1 MCPAPQYVSG
11 LWDNW
16 HMRRTLI
23 SSILVLGLLGS
34 SPTPAQAIF
43 GLSKCE
49 KVKKE
54 MLTLEKQILDVRNY
68 QGYTYKQV
76 VFRSEEE
83 IWEPT
88 AKSVKMYK
96 QVMDNDPIPRIWK
109 LATNNPKCF
118 TNTQNMHIVK
128 LKNSTYRDYFTY
140 PVSVDKYIN
149 TGECKKLMENND
161 NKDYA
166 WYSTGDI
173 AKTKSIKSKCSMKS
187 VLTASIAKW
196 YESIYDQ

>member
-1 MCPAPQYVSG
+1 
-11 LWDNW
+11 
-16 HMRRTLI
+16 
-23 SSILVLGLLGS
+23 LGS
-34 SPTPAQAIF
+34 SIAPASAVF

-76 VFRSEEE
+76 VFRSEKD

-96 QVMDNDPIPRIWK
+96 QVIANDPIPRIWK

-128 LKNSTYRDYFTY
+128 LKNSTYQDYFTY
-140 PVSVDKYIN
+140 PVSVEKYSN

-161 NKDYA
+161 YKDYG
-166 WYSTGDI
+166 WYSRADI
-173 AKTKSIKSKCSMKS
+173 AETKSIVSKCFMKM
-187 VLTASIAKW
+187 VLTSSITKW
-196 YESIYDQ
+196 YDSIYNQ

>member
-1 MCPAPQYVSG
+1 MKTRLASA
-11 LWDNW
+11 
-16 HMRRTLI
+16 LI
-23 SSILVLGLLGS
+23 IICLLASSI
-34 SPTPAQAIF
+34 SPANAVF

-76 VFRSEEE
+76 VFRSEKE

-88 AKSVKMYK
+88 AKSIKMYK
-96 QVMDNDPIPRIWK
+96 QVMANDPIPKIWK

-118 TNTQNMHIVK
+118 TNTQNMYIVK
-128 LKNSTYRDYFTY
+128 LKNLTYQDYFTY
-140 PVSVDKYIN
+140 PISVDKYSN

-161 NKDYA
+161 YEDYS
-166 WYSTGDI
+166 WYSKADI
-173 AKTKSIKSKCSMKS
+173 AKTRSIVSKCLLKT
-187 VLTASIAKW
+187 VLTSSVTKW
-196 YESIYDQ
+196 YESIYNQ